1 MQAMGLQ
8 GYARIHCTCI
18 QVNYPII
25 DVFVACLWRV
35 CGVFVACLWLRHN
48 FPHFSRSSPVPP
60 EEVRFQLAAVPE
72 FFFESIAEF
81 VLFCSRL
88 VQYSHACT
96 RVSSRILSLG
106 GKFEKKLRASVKRLR
121 PRPLPVTTPP
131 ILFVVG
137 AY

>member
-1 MQAMGLQ
+1 MLVQYTERLRKAEVNHRSATTIVLDPDLLQQSMQFFCSQAEWLYMQAMGLQ

-18 QVNYPII
+18 QVIYPIQ
-25 DVFVACLWRV
+25 CCV
-35 CGVFVACLWLRHN
+35 CGVFMILRHN
-48 FPHFSRSSPVPP
+48 FLCISRSSPIPP

-96 RVSSRILSLG
+96 CNCTYMLL
-106 GKFEKKLRASVKRLR
+106 
-121 PRPLPVTTPP
+121 
-131 ILFVVG
+131 
-137 AY
+137 